1 MTRKLGGLHAAGARR
16 WAMGRRD
23 IMLVRLQ
30 VASCYLRLRWVRQSA
45 DSRWLQAPVADPSR
59 GAALLLR
66 WFGAA

>member
-1 MTRKLGGLHAAGARR
+1 
-16 WAMGRRD
+16 MGRRD